1 MEVKVNNKVRRIWNR
16 KEWTPEMDAVVLR
29 MADGETTIGEIAVAV
44 TQETGTSVS
53 KPLTRKRMIELGC
66 PMRMQGGKIIV
77 TQEMRDFI
85 YAKAMSGKT
94 IAEIQA
100 EFNEWFDVD
109 WNTTRIYRVML
120 SVNADRSQRIAKA
133 QFIEDW
139 TRLQAKFAPNGE
151 ICRKN
156 WLWRWRRLDENRTAS
171 GMVFHG
177 KRVDIPDLK
186 GGVPTTSVS

>member
-1 MEVKVNNKVRRIWNR
+1 MEVKVNKVRRIWNR

-29 MADGETTIGEIAVAV
+29 MADGDTSIGEIAVAV

-53 KPLTRKRMIELGC
+53 KPVTRKRMIELGC

-77 TQEMRDFI
+77 TQEMRDFV

-94 IAEIQA
+94 IAEIQTA
-100 EFNEWFDVD
+100 FNEWFDVE
-109 WNTTRIYRVML
+109 WNSTRIYRVML

-133 QFIEDW
+133 QFVEDW
-139 TRLQAKFAPNGE
+139 TRLQAKLSPNGE

-156 WLWRWRRLDENRTAS
+156 WLWRWKRLDENRTAA
-171 GMVFHG
+171 GVIFHG